1 VRYHRLP
8 AQQSTR
14 VFEAAARHLSFTL
27 AAQELAL
34 TQSGVSKQ
42 IKGLEAFLGVSLF
55 TRKGQKISLT
65 NAGQLFYSR
74 CVQAL
79 DYMQQAVDEIQ
90 GEAGLLRLQA
100 PPTFAARWLIP
111 RMEQLQANLPK
122 LDLHIETTWL
132 RTIHDRIQAESNELV
147 IHVCINYPFDNLN
160 SELLRRESLFV
171 MVSPDYMA
179 RHGQISGPHDL
190 RDKTL
195 IHTRLDGHIHWE
207 AWAQTM
213 GVESLDTNK
222 GYEFETLDMALS
234 AAENSIGVL
243 VCDMIY
249 ALDSLA
255 SGRLVI
261 PFKMPLISGL
271 RYLLLSHPNSSYKS
285 LQDNYRNW
293 LKAQIDAD
301 HQAMEKLLSQLGFD
315 LSDRKEALQSKLMPK
330 AINPYTRLR

>member
-1 VRYHRLP
+1 MTNSHTRVRYHRLP

-42 IKGLEAFLGVSLF
+42 IKGLEAFLGTSLF
-55 TRKGQKISLT
+55 VRQGQKISLT

-79 DYMQQAVDEIQ
+79 DHMQQAVDEIQ

-111 RMEQLQANLPK
+111 RMEQLQENLPK

-132 RTIHDRIQAESNELV
+132 RTIHDHIQAESNELV
-147 IHVCINYPFDNLN
+147 IHACINYPFDNLN
-160 SELLRRESLFV
+160 IDLLRQESLFV

-179 RHGQISGPHDL
+179 RHGEITGPDDL
-190 RDKTL
+190 LDKAL
-195 IHTRLDGHIHWE
+195 VHTRFDGHIHWE
-207 AWAQTM
+207 VWAQTM
-213 GVESLDTNK
+213 GVKNLDTSK
-222 GYEFETLDMALS
+222 GYAFETLDMALS
-234 AAENSIGVL
+234 AAENGIGVL

-261 PFKMPLISGL
+261 PFKMPLIPGL
-271 RYLLLSHPNSSYKS
+271 RYLLLSHPNSSYQS
-285 LQDNYRNW
+285 LQDNYRSW
-293 LKAQIDAD
+293 LKQQIEAD
-301 HQAMEKLLSQLGFD
+301 HQRMEKLLMQLGFD
-315 LSDRKEALQSKLMPK
+315 PNERKEAMLISNS
-330 AINPYTRLR
+330 A